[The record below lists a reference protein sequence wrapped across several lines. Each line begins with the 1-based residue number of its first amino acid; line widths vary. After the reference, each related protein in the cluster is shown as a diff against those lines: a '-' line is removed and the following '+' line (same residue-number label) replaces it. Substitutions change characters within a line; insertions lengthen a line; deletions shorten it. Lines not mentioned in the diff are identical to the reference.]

1 MHVPDALRD
10 DSSRD
15 FFFKYSKC
23 PLVRGAVWSLQQYTF
38 WLLKSQIR
46 SWKYLN
52 GSLLEFLE
60 SLSIFSSCFLLQVH
74 CLNDEH
80 WQFSYCAAINIPRQI
95 SQVNMC
101 VSIKLFFL
109 AKNCAFFSYDKKWD
123 VFEFDY
129 LKIYFTS
136 NWLNRSGWLNFRFM
150 TTSLCGLVT
159 YQTSSDTNKTFTI
172 IVINAAEMEEKLDQ
186 VTHSWH
192 PNHQNFVYFFSTPQ
206 NQF

>member
-1 MHVPDALRD
+1 MHVPDDAIRD

-80 WQFSYCAAINIPRQI
+80 WQFSYCAAININKLCRHICIMYIPKMRAKIKWFYAQSFYKRIKMAFLNIFLHKRI
-95 SQVNMC
+95 SDC
-101 VSIKLFFL
+101 TI
-109 AKNCAFFSYDKKWD
+109 
-123 VFEFDY
+123 
-129 LKIYFTS
+129 
-136 NWLNRSGWLNFRFM
+136 
-150 TTSLCGLVT
+150 LVT
-159 YQTSSDTNKTFTI
+159 LWTI
-172 IVINAAEMEEKLDQ
+172 KYVGILNP
-186 VTHSWH
+186 W
-192 PNHQNFVYFFSTPQ
+192 
-206 NQF
+206 